1 MAIELVL
8 LLERFLLGEV
18 EKTGYYEMT
27 KSLVKE
33 VHAKLLE
40 IVLLLARVLLGDL
53 DLILRWQ

>member
-40 IVLLLARVLLGDL
+40 IVLLLARVLLGD
-53 DLILRWQ
+53 